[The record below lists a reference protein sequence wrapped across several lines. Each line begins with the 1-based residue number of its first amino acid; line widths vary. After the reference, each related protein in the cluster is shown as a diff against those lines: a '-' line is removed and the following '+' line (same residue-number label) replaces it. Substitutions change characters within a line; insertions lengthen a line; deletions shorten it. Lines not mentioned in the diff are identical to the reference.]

1 VRIEVPRQPKNQMH
15 AASAPE
21 PVRPTV
27 TVQQQ
32 TPERTSLTLSLPIQQ
47 SGGEMSTAT
56 DDETLQQLA
65 AKRLSEDSEMASV
78 SVSVSEA
85 RAVLT
90 GTVSSAGAKANA
102 EKLVKALRGVKS
114 IDNRIVVSRQ

>member
-1 VRIEVPRQPKNQMH
+1 
-15 AASAPE
+15 
-21 PVRPTV
+21 
-27 TVQQQ
+27 
-32 TPERTSLTLSLPIQQ
+32 
-47 SGGEMSTAT
+47 MSTAT